1 MDQLWVTWEMVSPS
15 FSDPSEAGLS
25 PQTICPPF
33 CMAMR
38 AIPSPIWNTMD
49 SIWFY
54 GSNNI
59 YFVSPTVHFTLVSGN
74 SWIWSRGI
82 GVSTTYRSYSSFYFS
97 LLIVNIPLI
106 SHHLKTRTG
115 KKNHLNIPFISHH
128 CSYPRDYCSI
138 PRKTWHFPPFSAPSL
153 SASQLPTPAEG

>member
-15 FSDPSEAGLS
+15 FRDPSEAGLF
-25 PQTICPPF
+25 PQGRPYVHLSVWPWEQSNPRYETPWILYDSMVPTI
-33 CMAMR
+33 
-38 AIPSPIWNTMD
+38 
-49 SIWFY
+49 SILY
-54 GSNNI
+54 
-59 YFVSPTVHFTLVSGN
+59 PLHFRMVSGN

-115 KKNHLNIPFISHH
+115 KKHLNIPFISHY